1 MNFGESRAAIIVLHP
16 IPLFW
21 VKTIVAGCVKVVM
34 YALVKESNDG
44 LMSLMKLVMNCW
56 NDFLV
61 AFDGVIWITS
71 IKGNTLFLLHNKSE
85 Q

>member
-1 MNFGESRAAIIVLHP
+1 VNFGESRAAINEPHP

-21 VKTIVAGCVKVVM
+21 IKTIVAGCVKVVM

-44 LMSLMKLVMNCW
+44 LMSLMKLVMHCW

-61 AFDGVIWITS
+61 AFDG
-71 IKGNTLFLLHNKSE
+71 
-85 Q
+85 